1 MLFKNKELEKQKE
14 KERVDL
20 IDKVAEDFFA
30 YRELVNEK
38 QKYLKHISHHVISST
53 IIKTPQYSL
62 HDMNKNFQDEKE
74 RNKILAS
81 HLSDYGIE
89 NHYVS
94 DVKEVEKEYKNAK
107 GQLKTSIEELKHF
120 YKVTKYPSSKIKK
133 VRSLEK
139 VLLPITIGD
148 LKPLH
153 ELKGAYSNIEEF
165 RESHSFRFIE
175 KYLEKDREGNY
186 VVDKHNIYVV
196 NPYYFSDRVNKLKS
210 NIQRNLESV
219 QKNIW
224 KITRKHKTEEQLR
237 RYLQY

>member
-14 KERVDL
+14 KERVAL

-30 YRELVNEK
+30 YRELVNENR
-38 QKYLKHISHHVISST
+38 KYLMDISHQVISST
-53 IIKTPQYSL
+53 IIQTPQYSL
-62 HDMNKNFQDEKE
+62 RDVGKVFQNEEE
-74 RNKILAS
+74 RNNVLAS
-81 HLSDYGIE
+81 HLMIYGQERHHVKMI
-89 NHYVS
+89 
-94 DVKEVEKEYKNAK
+94 KEVIEAYKDAQIK
-107 GQLKTSIEELKHF
+107 LKSSIEDLNHF
-120 YKVTKYPSSKIKK
+120 YKITRSPTSKMKK
-133 VRSLEK
+133 VRSVEK
-139 VLLPITIGD
+139 VLLAIGD
-148 LKPLH
+148 LSPLY
-153 ELKGAYSNIEEF
+153 ELEGACRNIEEF

-175 KYLEKDREGNY
+175 KYLKKDREGNY

-196 NPYYFSDRVNKLKS
+196 NPYYFTDRVNKLKS

>member
-20 IDKVAEDFFA
+20 IDKVVEDFFA
-30 YRELVNEK
+30 YLKLVNEK
-38 QKYLKHISHHVISST
+38 KRHLKNISHHVISST
-53 IIKTPQYSL
+53 TIRTPQYSL
-62 HDMNKNFQDEKE
+62 RDVEKVFQNEEE
-74 RNKILAS
+74 RNNILAS
-81 HLSDYGIE
+81 HLSDYGNV

-94 DVKEVEKEYKNAK
+94 EVKEVVEEYENAK
-107 GQLKTSIEELKHF
+107 VQLKTSIEDLKHF
-120 YKVTKYPSSKIKK
+120 YKITKYPSSKIKK
-133 VRSLEK
+133 VRALEK

-148 LKPLH
+148 LKPLY
-153 ELKGAYSNIEEF
+153 ELEGANSNIKVF
-165 RESHSFRFIE
+165 KESHSFRFIE

-196 NPYYFSDRVNKLKS
+196 KPYYFSDRVNKLKS
-210 NIQRNLESV
+210 NIQRILESV

-224 KITRKHKTEEQLR
+224 KITRKHKTKEQLR